1 MILGTGHSLPSMR
14 KKLFSTVCVLVLVS
28 VILTSFLAEI
38 MNYNSILNAMRTDVK
53 NEAGLIVSAINLYGD
68 SYLTGESKDSAG
80 KATAGR
86 ITLISADG
94 TVLYDSW
101 ENDVSS
107 LANHASRTE
116 VASAYKNGSG
126 ESLRYSETLGKVTY
140 YYAVRLE
147 SGEVLRTAGTIDTV
161 WSLFLKDFEVFVIFI
176 TILILAVLLITGRLT
191 KKIVQPINSL
201 DLGHPLCNNVYEEMN
216 PLLERIDEQN
226 RIIDGQLADL
236 RKNHEEYVKERTRSE
251 EMRREFTA
259 NVSHELKTPLMSISG
274 YAELIENNIA
284 RAEDIPGFA
293 GKIRSEAARLSL
305 LVQDIINLSEMDEKE
320 EAGNEEVDL
329 LEVAHEAVESL
340 NFEAHRL
347 RVHVSVLG
355 TESFSGVGSIQGDA
369 SAQDGGSI
377 QVDASA
383 QDGGSI
389 QGDAY
394 VQDGGSIQG
403 DASAQDGDSI
413 QGDASAQAGNSVRGG
428 ATASGFYGSA
438 SAAHPTV
445 RGNRKML
452 YEMTRNLLDNAIKY
466 NHPGG
471 YAKVA
476 VGWTVSPSSKEGRPL
491 SCPFISVEDNGIGIP
506 KEDTDRIF
514 ERFYRVDKSHSRATG
529 GTGLGLSIVKH
540 AALLHKGTIEVLSG
554 LGSGTVIT
562 VKFQMPV
569 S

>member
-236 RKNHEEYVKERTRSE
+236 RTNHEEYVKERTRSE

-369 SAQDGGSI
+369 SAQDGG
-377 QVDASA
+377 
-383 QDGGSI
+383 
-389 QGDAY
+389 
-394 VQDGGSIQG
+394 
-403 DASAQDGDSI
+403 SI